1 MYLVLYLCFE
11 LHPVH
16 DVFNNTTLSHLPRE
30 INILD
35 EWYNESM
42 TFLGFNLS
50 DNIIYNK
57 AACALRTFEGPQCS
71 EPDKFRVASVWFLLT
86 RPKSKSL
93 GATGGC

>member
-1 MYLVLYLCFE
+1 MYLILYLCFE

-57 AACALRTFEGPQCS
+57 AACALRTLIWRTPVLWTWQIQSGQCMIS
-71 EPDKFRVASVWFLLT
+71 FDKAQ
-86 RPKSKSL
+86 K
-93 GATGGC
+93 

>member
-57 AACALRTFEGPQCS
+57 AACALRTFEGPQCP